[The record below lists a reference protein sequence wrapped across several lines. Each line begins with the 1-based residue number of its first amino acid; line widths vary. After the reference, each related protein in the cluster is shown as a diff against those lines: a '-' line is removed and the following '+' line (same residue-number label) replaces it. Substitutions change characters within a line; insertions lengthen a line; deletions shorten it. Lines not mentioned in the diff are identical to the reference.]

1 MGVRASQADIQRM
14 EDTVVLASPLVR
26 PESLPAGTLYREMYL
41 DRLTGTAN
49 RTFFEM
55 QLSALL
61 GTHFESSEREIWI
74 LFLDLDRFKAV
85 NDTLG
90 HGVGDCLLRLIS
102 ERIRG
107 ALRDSDTLGRLGG
120 DEFAVLFEEPSDQ
133 DHLAELSRRLIDLLQ
148 RPCLIEGHIINVGAS
163 IGIAS
168 APRDGNSPQA
178 LLRSADLAL
187 YHSKNAGR
195 GIFHFF
201 APEMAERAEQRR
213 ALELDLRKA
222 LVLRQFELHYQPQID
237 AELQIV
243 TGMEAL
249 LRWRHPQRGLLLP
262 PEFLPLAEEIGL
274 SLPIGDWVLKTA
286 CRDALAW
293 PGTLTI
299 AINISPLQF
308 ENADFARTV
317 DKTLTSTLL
326 PASRLEIEVTEEI
339 LLRDPGNISTSLEA
353 LRKLGVR
360 VAMDSF
366 GTGLASLSQLVN
378 FPLDKIKIDR
388 SVVGRAVDD
397 NRTRAMLRAIS
408 ALGQGLGIPT
418 LAEGVENAEHLA
430 CIRLEGCHTMQ
441 GFYYSPALPARD
453 LAAFL
458 LDFPGTIDPAAK
470 EPR

>member
-1 MGVRASQADIQRM
+1 M
-14 EDTVVLASPLVR
+14 EETAERSLGRVLVR

-41 DRLTGTAN
+41 DRLTGAAN
-49 RTFFEM
+49 REFFE
-55 QLSALL
+55 QHLDGLL
-61 GTHFESSEREIWI
+61 GACQEPLHREIWI

-90 HGVGDCLLRLIS
+90 HGIGDCLLRLIS
-102 ERIRG
+102 ERIHS
-107 ALRDSDTLGRLGG
+107 ALQDTDILARLGG
-120 DEFAVLFEEPSDQ
+120 DEFAVLFGRVNDR
-133 DHLAELSRRLIDLLQ
+133 DHVAELARRLIDLVQ
-148 RPCLIEGHIINVGAS
+148 RPCLIEGHIINVGLS
-163 IGIAS
+163 IGIAT
-168 APRDGNSPQA
+168 APQDGEFRHA

-195 GIFHFF
+195 GVFTFF
-201 APEMAERAEQRR
+201 TPEMAERAEQRR

-222 LVLRQFELHYQPQID
+222 LVLRQLELHYQPQID
-237 AELQIV
+237 AELQRV

-274 SLPIGDWVLKTA
+274 SLPIGDWVLRTA

-308 ENADFARTV
+308 ENADFAKTV
-317 DKTLTSTLL
+317 EKTLAATSL

-339 LLRDPGNISTSLEA
+339 LLRDPANISTSLEA
-353 LRKLGVR
+353 LRGLGVR

-388 SVVGRAVDD
+388 SVVGRAVGN

-418 LAEGVENAEHLA
+418 LAEGIESAKDLA
-430 CIRLEGCHTMQ
+430 CIRFEGCDTVQ

-458 LDFPGTIDPAAK
+458 LDFPGTLNPAAK
-470 EPR
+470 DSQ